1 MQKRGYA
8 TSKTGHLYGTKGH
21 MPWLLWKQPNDKA
34 EAYPLA
40 NRFIWYIVFI
50 KSWTIPIN
58 HRYFVGMLFN
68 GT

>member
-40 NRFIWYIVFI
+40 NQFI
-50 KSWTIPIN
+50 
-58 HRYFVGMLFN
+58 
-68 GT
+68 